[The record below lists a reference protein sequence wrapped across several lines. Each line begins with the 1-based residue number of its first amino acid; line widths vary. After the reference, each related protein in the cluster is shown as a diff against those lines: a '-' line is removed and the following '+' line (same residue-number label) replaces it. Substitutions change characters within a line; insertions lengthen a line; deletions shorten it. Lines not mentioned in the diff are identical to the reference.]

1 MAMTSNRGR
10 KIGTQCSA
18 DVLKELRL
26 FLLVFGSSTLANQSC
41 IVQMER
47 MTSVHSA
54 QCTLILNQI
63 INPQTNQIIN
73 PQTILI
79 TSCMAGMTMGIILT
93 HSWCYLQWAEALVVF
108 QQAAD
113 LIGLESRKSLW
124 GQFWSAHQRFFKY
137 LCIAAKVPRLV
148 ELAQEELARGKV
160 WEQHP
165 PASPGLL
172 CSLQPKGVNYCSVWQ
187 PVQTSLKLNL
197 SPE

>member
-1 MAMTSNRGR
+1 
-10 KIGTQCSA
+10 
-18 DVLKELRL
+18 
-26 FLLVFGSSTLANQSC
+26 
-41 IVQMER
+41 
-47 MTSVHSA
+47 MTSVDSA

-63 INPQTNQIIN
+63 INPQTC
-73 PQTILI
+73 LV
-79 TSCMAGMTMGIILT
+79 TSRMAGMTMGITLT
-93 HSWCYLQWAEALVVF
+93 HSSRFYLQWAEALMVF

-113 LIGLESRKSLW
+113 CIGLESRKSLW

-137 LCIAAKVPRLV
+137 LCIAAKVRRLV

-172 CSLQPKGVNYCSVWQ
+172 CSLQAKGVNYCSAWQ
-187 PVQTSLKLNL
+187 PVQTSLRLDF

>member
-1 MAMTSNRGR
+1 
-10 KIGTQCSA
+10 
-18 DVLKELRL
+18 
-26 FLLVFGSSTLANQSC
+26 
-41 IVQMER
+41 MER

-73 PQTILI
+73 LQTILI
-79 TSCMAGMTMGIILT
+79 TSCMAGMTMGITLT
-93 HSWCYLQWAEALVVF
+93 PSWYCLQWAETLVEF

-148 ELAQEELARGKV
+148 ALAREELARGKV
-160 WEQHP
+160 WEQHQQP
-165 PASPGLL
+165 HLGFCVVCNQRELMIAGLGSQSRPL
-172 CSLQPKGVNYCSVWQ
+172 
-187 PVQTSLKLNL
+187 
-197 SPE
+197 